1 MAGPVPKK
9 RNAPASGDSCA
20 AGDGAP
26 AGDQQCPAR
35 KRRQMSGM
43 AAAQVQDAA
52 VGEPEPAV
60 GEPEPAVGEP
70 EPAVGEPDAEVAA
83 NSAEQVTMD
92 QSTSLEEGSSRPRA
106 AGGRPAVT
114 AAVAVAPACTVSA
127 EQGSDALDGGAGD
140 GQTGDFGGIS
150 VETDS
155 NTASR
160 QGNRFPAGASC
171 TYAHLLFSRQQH
183 CITHSHAI
191 QSGVNP
197 PALCNGGPAAYIFEG
212 FFSMVHSCE

>member
-60 GEPEPAVGEP
+60 GEL
-70 EPAVGEPDAEVAA
+70 DAEIAA
-83 NSAEQVTMD
+83 NSAEQVTLD
-92 QSTSLEEGSSRPRA
+92 QSTSLEEGSSRPGA

-127 EQGSDALDGGAGD
+127 EQGSHALYGGAGD
-140 GQTGDFGGIS
+140 GQTGDLGGIS

-160 QGNRFPAGASC
+160 EGNRFPAGASC
-171 TYAHLLFSRQQH
+171 TYAHFLFSRQQP
-183 CITHSHAI
+183 CIAHSHAI

-197 PALCNGGPAAYIFEG
+197 PALCNGGLAAYIFEG